1 MGGGGN
7 MVEATH
13 KRVTPK
19 FAYMII
25 CSGAI
30 CLAFAPTLTILT
42 LASKA
47 FAFYYMLQ
55 CFVAMG
61 VTKNAA
67 QKMFFGAIALVL
79 AFITIFAVAAG

>member
-1 MGGGGN
+1 M
-7 MVEATH
+7 
-13 KRVTPK
+13 TPK
-19 FAYMII
+19 FAYLII

-55 CFVAMG
+55 CFVAIN
-61 VTKNAA
+61 VSKNGT

-79 AFITIFAVAAG
+79 AFITIFAVPAG